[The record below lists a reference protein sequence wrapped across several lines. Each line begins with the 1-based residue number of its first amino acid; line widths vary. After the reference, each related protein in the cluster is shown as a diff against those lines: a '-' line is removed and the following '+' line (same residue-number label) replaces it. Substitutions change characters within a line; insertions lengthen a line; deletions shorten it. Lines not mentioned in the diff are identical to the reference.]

1 METAMTGP
9 DLRKAYCYYIDPI
22 QTPHPQHGYTP
33 SIVVEGDPGHYPLTG
48 RGEHATPWYWGNLDM
63 AEKIAA
69 EQNLR
74 LGVDEREAL
83 RIIGSSMAASR

>member
-9 DLRKAYCYYIDPI
+9 DLSKAYCYDIHPT
-22 QTPHPQHGYTP
+22 QTPHPQHGYIP

-48 RGEHATPWYWGNLDM
+48 RGEHATPWYWGNLDT
-63 AEKIAA
+63 AKKIAA